1 LEILQVNN
9 LTKNFRGLTAV
20 SRLNFGV
27 RQGEILGLMGPN
39 GAGKTTV
46 INLITG
52 FLKPD
57 SGAIIWHNENI
68 NGLKPYKIVR
78 RGIARTFQQARV
90 FPNVSIFDNVIV
102 SLNQSKR
109 MKLFLATDP
118 KQKVLDIFQFVG
130 LRTKPSTPAKDLP
143 QDELRKLE
151 FARAIASGPELI
163 LLDEP
168 VSGLT
173 PEESDS
179 IADIINRLNQGGV
192 TLIIIEHV
200 VRMLMKVS
208 HRLVVMSSGQ
218 KLSEGTPGE
227 IRQNPL
233 VAEAYLGKE
242 EEDFA

>member
-1 LEILQVNN
+1 MEILQVNN
-9 LTKNFRGLTAV
+9 LTKSFKGLAAV
-20 SRLNFGV
+20 SELHFGIA
-27 RQGEILGLMGPN
+27 QGEVLGLMGPN

-68 NGLKPYKIVR
+68 IGLKPHKIVR

-90 FPNVSIFDNVIV
+90 FPNMSIFDNLIV
-102 SLNQSKR
+102 SLNKSNR
-109 MKLFLATDP
+109 MELFSATDP
-118 KQKVLDIFQFVG
+118 KQKVLEILQFVSM
-130 LRTKPSTPAKDLP
+130 RTKFSTLAKDLP
-143 QDELRKLE
+143 QDELRRLE
-151 FARAIASGPELI
+151 FARAIASDPELM

-179 IADIINRLNQGGV
+179 IADIITKLNQAGV
-192 TLIIIEHV
+192 TLVIIEHV
-200 VRMLMKVS
+200 MRMLMKVS

-218 KLSEGTPGE
+218 KLSEGTPEE
-227 IRQNPL
+227 IRRNPL
-233 VAEAYLGKE
+233 VEEAYLGKE